1 MVTHTRTPLRVDRL
15 RALNLPRPIR
25 VELDDQRRPKTIE
38 DDSAAPAAPAAPG
51 DEGRWRTLGVR
62 RKVEEIIEVWRIDD
76 EWWRAPISRR
86 YVEVVLE
93 GGGHVVLFEDL
104 ATGSWFL
111 QMP

>member
-1 MVTHTRTPLRVDRL
+1 MKGDGKTGGRS
-15 RALNLPRPIR
+15 
-25 VELDDQRRPKTIE
+25 KTIE
-38 DDSAAPAAPAAPG
+38 D
-51 DEGRWRTLGVR
+51 ERGRSK

-86 YVEVVLE
+86 YVEVILE

>member
-1 MVTHTRTPLRVDRL
+1 M
-15 RALNLPRPIR
+15 
-25 VELDDQRRPKTIE
+25 
-38 DDSAAPAAPAAPG
+38 
-51 DEGRWRTLGVR
+51 R
-62 RKVEEIIEVWRIDD
+62 RKVEEILDTWRIDD

-104 ATGSWFL
+104 ATGSWYL

>member
-15 RALNLPRPIR
+15 RALNLPRPVR
-25 VELDDQRRPKTIE
+25 VEFDDQRRPKTIE
-38 DDSAAPAAPAAPG
+38 DDSAAAAAPK
-51 DEGRWRTLGVR
+51 
-62 RKVEEIIEVWRIDD
+62 KVESILDTWRIDD

-104 ATGSWFL
+104 ITGHWFV

>member
-15 RALNLPRPIR
+15 RALNLPRPVR
-25 VELDDQRRPKTIE
+25 VELDDQRRPKAIE
-38 DDSAAPAAPAAPG
+38 DDSAAAAAPAAA
-51 DEGRWRTLGVR
+51 TAAGVR
-62 RKVEEIIEVWRIDD
+62 RKVEEIIDTWRIDD

-93 GGGHVVLFEDL
+93 GGGHVVLFENL
-104 ATGSWFL
+104 VTGSWFL

>member
-1 MVTHTRTPLRVDRL
+1 M
-15 RALNLPRPIR
+15 
-25 VELDDQRRPKTIE
+25 
-38 DDSAAPAAPAAPG
+38 
-51 DEGRWRTLGVR
+51 R

-93 GGGHVVLFEDL
+93 GGGHMVLFEDL